1 MGGIVVPSSG
11 AFDAT
16 KFREVTWYKDPG
28 LRKLYALCAVI
39 IMSSATTGFDGSMMN
54 GLQMVDHWQDY
65 FNHPKGGLLGLFNA
79 IMGIGSIVGLP
90 FAPYISD
97 KFGRRIAIM
106 CGIFFMMI
114 GIALQTAANSFSMF
128 IAARFFIGFG
138 CSIAQASAPLLLTEL
153 CHPQHRGVVTAIYNT
168 TWHVGA
174 IIATWTTFGTFEI
187 DSDWS
192 WRAPSLMQAL
202 PSVVQLTAL
211 WLVPESPRWLVSKD
225 RPEAALKV
233 LATYHANGDENDA
246 LVQFQYTEIR
256 GAIEMEK
263 SLASRGWQELWAT
276 KGNRHRLFLLATA
289 GLFSQWSGNGLVSYY
304 FNLVLDDVGITS
316 SDTQFKIN
324 GALSIYNWAVA
335 LGMAF
340 TVDKFGRRPLFL
352 ASTAGM
358 LISFTIWTICSAQYN
373 MNGNDAAAKGVIAMI
388 FIYST
393 TYNFAWSGLLVA
405 YSVEILPFYIRAK
418 GLMLMNLFVQIALV
432 FNQYVNPIGLDKL
445 EWKYYIFY
453 CVWIAVELI
462 VVYFFYIETKGPTLE
477 DIAKL
482 FDGDDAPIVDV
493 ILQDGKVIVKDGH
506 HTPELADEKHAA
518 VHSERV

>member
-1 MGGIVVPSSG
+1 MVHTMGVNAPQ
-11 AFDAT
+11 F
-16 KFREVTWYKDPG
+16 KEVTWYKDSG
-28 LRKLYALCAVI
+28 LKKLYALCAVI
-39 IMSSATTGFDGSMMN
+39 ILSSATTGFDGSMMN
-54 GLQMVDHWQDY
+54 GLQMVPHWGNY
-65 FNHPKGGLLGLFNA
+65 FNHPSGGILGLFNA
-79 IMGIGSIVGLP
+79 IMGIGSICGLP
-90 FAPYISD
+90 FAPTISD
-97 KFGRRIAIM
+97 RFGRRIAIVT
-106 CGIFFMMI
+106 GITFMML
-114 GIALQTAANSFSMF
+114 GVALQTAASSFSMF

-174 IIATWTTFGTFEI
+174 IIATWTTYGTFKI

-202 PSVVQLTAL
+202 PSVIQITAL

-225 RPEAALKV
+225 KPEAALKV
-233 LATYHANGDENDA
+233 LAKYHANGDESDP
-246 LVQFQYTEIR
+246 LVQFQYTEIKETI
-256 GAIEMEK
+256 ALEK
-263 SLASRGWQELWAT
+263 NVASRGWAELIST
-276 KGNRHRLFLLATA
+276 KGNRHRLFLLMTA

-304 FNLVLDDVGITS
+304 FTIVLNTIGITN

-324 GALSIYNWAVA
+324 GALSIYNWIVS

-352 ASTAGM
+352 ASTGGM
-358 LISFTIWTICSAQYN
+358 LIAFTVWTVCSAQFAITEN
-373 MNGNDAAAKGVIAMI
+373 PAAAKAVVAMI
-388 FIYST
+388 FVYST

-432 FNQYVNPIGLDKL
+432 FNQYVNPIGLENL
-445 EWKYYIFY
+445 GWKYYIFY
-453 CVWIAVELI
+453 CIWIAIELV

-477 DIAKL
+477 EIAKL
-482 FDGDDAPIVDV
+482 FDGED
-493 ILQDGKVIVKDGH
+493 
-506 HTPELADEKHAA
+506 AA
-518 VHSERV
+518 VADVHLKGDRIIVGGALEEEKQATVQIERV